1 LEANYTKPTKPE
13 RPHVSPKG
21 CSGCP
26 TAWAYISSQ
35 ASLSAVAG
43 LLQTIGLD
51 AALNGSFTG
60 TLVLPTNDV
69 RAVVALE
76 SIQTRQN
83 YLLSPAQDM
92 MQPAAPSDT
101 SVYRHVTV
109 LLLLLLLFL
118 LLPSCRLW
126 LHTLHKF
133 RAT

>member
-1 LEANYTKPTKPE
+1 LEGGYTKSTKPD

-69 RAVVALE
+69 RAAWFA
-76 SIQTRQN
+76 SFF
-83 YLLSPAQDM
+83 
-92 MQPAAPSDT
+92 
-101 SVYRHVTV
+101 HGV
-109 LLLLLLLFL
+109 LLMLWHTGKAVTAALSQTA
-118 LLPSCRLW
+118 LPG
-126 LHTLHKF
+126 
-133 RAT
+133 